1 MEKIQAIVDMVIGYV
16 PMALTVVGVF
26 AVIATKTANK
36 SDDKIV
42 QVILDIINFLGANLG
57 KAKNDPTE

>member
-1 MEKIQAIVDMVIGYV
+1 MDQLQVILNAIISYI
-16 PMALTVVGVF
+16 PLALTIVGTF

-42 QVILDIINFLGANLG
+42 QFILDIINFLGANLG
-57 KAKNDPTE
+57 KSKNA